1 MKIEIEGIKIFPF
14 EGEPVELSE
23 EEAVFLGKLAEIAL
37 RELLDSKKRAPVW
50 NWSIKVIRVSA
61 IAAQAFLI
69 QADNL
74 YLEDW
79 GVPGA
84 TRILKDYLFR
94 HLGGTKVFDGGKG
107 LTIARQLLAKIG
119 RAYWTTLP
127 NRETLDYLGVYEL
140 VYKD

>member
-1 MKIEIEGIKIFPF
+1 M
-14 EGEPVELSE
+14 ELSE
-23 EEAVFLGKLAEIAL
+23 EEAVFLGRLAELAL
-37 RELLDSKKRAPVW
+37 RELLDSKKRTPVW
-50 NWSIKVIRVSA
+50 NWSIRVMRVSA
-61 IAAQAFLI
+61 IAAQSSLM

-107 LTIARQLLAKIG
+107 LMIARQLLAKIG
-119 RAYWTTLP
+119 RAYWTTLLS
-127 NRETLDYLGVYEL
+127 RETLDYLGIYEL
-140 VYKD
+140 VYKN